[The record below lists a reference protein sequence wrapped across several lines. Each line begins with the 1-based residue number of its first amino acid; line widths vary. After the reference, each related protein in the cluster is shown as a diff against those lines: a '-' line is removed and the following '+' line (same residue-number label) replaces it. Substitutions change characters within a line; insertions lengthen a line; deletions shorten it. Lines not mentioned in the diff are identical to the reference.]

1 MIDYSSSPKIEI
13 ENVDTPLTLFGLR
26 LNHLLVMLWL
36 FLAPMPIF
44 GIGVSA
50 ILLPVWYVFFKKIAK
65 RENQKKPIYL
75 DDRILKVLQD
85 VYRFVPLSN
94 LSEIARI
101 GRAQRFYRE

>member
-1 MIDYSSSPKIEI
+1 MQPIWSIASFPKGCKMIDYSSSPKIEI

-50 ILLPVWYVFFKKIAK
+50 ILLPVWYVFF
-65 RENQKKPIYL
+65 
-75 DDRILKVLQD
+75 
-85 VYRFVPLSN
+85 
-94 LSEIARI
+94 
-101 GRAQRFYRE
+101 